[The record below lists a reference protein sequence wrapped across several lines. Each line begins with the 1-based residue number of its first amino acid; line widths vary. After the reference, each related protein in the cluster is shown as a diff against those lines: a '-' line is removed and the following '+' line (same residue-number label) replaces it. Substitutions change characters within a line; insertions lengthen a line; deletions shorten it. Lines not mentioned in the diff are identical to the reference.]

1 MGERKGR
8 VKSRKMY
15 KGPMDKE
22 NGGGRT
28 ECGAVGRAGEK
39 GGQL

>member
-1 MGERKGR
+1 MGGRGGR
-8 VKSRKMY
+8 VVRNMY